1 MNTIEIEKVHH
12 ADSDSRMEYT
22 VVEVPLL
29 LEVRQLAA
37 LEAAANARGPT
48 AAMMTRRLIHD
59 FVHQVTDLV

>member
-1 MNTIEIEKVHH
+1 MNTIAIEQVQRVG
-12 ADSDSRMEYT
+12 SDSGAERT

-37 LEAAANARGPT
+37 LEAAANARGLT

-59 FVHQVTDLV
+59 FVCHVADLV